1 MYCIIW
7 LLCVLCLSAEIYT
20 LYSSNVVA
28 VLCTFLPSSP
38 ILVNIQ
44 NTVKVGM
51 NSETILTIRPD
62 ESEPVKLECERTNK
76 NRNWYS
82 DGIIVTPTNGQ
93 LTTAD
98 MTGVATL
105 SISTLNANN
114 TGNYTCKVT
123 DGGTTEYI
131 IVLGKYN

>member
-1 MYCIIW
+1 MCYDCQ
-7 LLCVLCLSAEIYT
+7 LRFT
-20 LYSSNVVA
+20 LYSSNIVA
-28 VLCTFLPSSP
+28 VLRTFLPSSP

-62 ESEPVKLECERTNK
+62 ESEPVKLECERTSK

-114 TGNYTCKVT
+114 AGKYTCKVT

>member
-1 MYCIIW
+1 M
-7 LLCVLCLSAEIYT
+7 
-20 LYSSNVVA
+20 
-28 VLCTFLPSSP
+28 
-38 ILVNIQ
+38 NIR

-62 ESEPVKLECERTNK
+62 ESEPVKLECERTSK

-82 DGIIVTPTNGQ
+82 DGIIVTPTSGQ
-93 LTTAD
+93 LNTTD

-123 DGGTTEYI
+123 DGNTTEYT
-131 IVLGKYN
+131 IVLGKHN